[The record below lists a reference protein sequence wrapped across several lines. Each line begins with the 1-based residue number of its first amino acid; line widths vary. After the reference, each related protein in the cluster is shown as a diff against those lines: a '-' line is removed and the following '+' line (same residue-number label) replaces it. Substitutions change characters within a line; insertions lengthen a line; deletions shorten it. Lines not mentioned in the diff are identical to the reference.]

1 MYSIEQTGYSVR
13 DSSEPQ
19 TSNPFLADQTRQQFK
34 VPLKLGPGTP
44 TGLYKTVMVLNKPPK
59 PCITPLLTCPLAGM

>member
-1 MYSIEQTGYSVR
+1 MRVHFSYSMYSIEQTGYSVW

-34 VPLKLGPGTP
+34 LSLRLGPGTP
-44 TGLYKTVMVLNKPPK
+44 NRVIQDSDGT
-59 PCITPLLTCPLAGM
+59 